1 MTLASVEL
9 AEGELKL
16 AGTLDYR
23 TGAQLRRQGQ
33 ALVGQVPGNQVL
45 VDCSGVEKASS
56 VGVSLLLA
64 LSRDARAQGKGF
76 KVRALPQ
83 ELCQIAEVC
92 GIAGLLERA

>member
-9 AEGELKL
+9 AQGELRL
-16 AGTLDYR
+16 SGVLDYR
-23 TGAQLRRQGQ
+23 TGARLRQQGQ
-33 ALVGQVPGNQVL
+33 ALVGQVSGNEVL
-45 VDCSGVEKASS
+45 VDCSAVEKASS

-64 LSRDARAQGKGF
+64 LSRDARAVGKGF
-76 KVRALPQ
+76 KVRGLPH